1 MKKYVLLSTFL
12 CLSFLAFSQSTT
24 LLDFNENRLQKQ
36 KTAMTIL
43 GTWAIGNIAA
53 GSILASRQEGEAK
66 YFNQMNAGWNA
77 FNLVIAGFGYYG
89 VMRADAAA
97 LDMYGSIQEQYK
109 IQKILLFNAGLDVG
123 YMLGGAYLI
132 ERSKNTTDN
141 PERLKGFGKSII
153 LQGGFL
159 FAFDLITYFTLA
171 ADNDQL
177 QFLLN
182 SDGVGISWKF

>member
-1 MKKYVLLSTFL
+1 MKKHLLLSTFL
-12 CLSFLAFSQSTT
+12 CISFLAISQSNI
-24 LLDFNENRLQKQ
+24 LLDFNQNRLQKQ

-53 GSILASRQEGEAK
+53 GSILASQQEGEVK

-77 FNLVIAGFGYYG
+77 INLVIAGFGYYG
-89 VMRADAAA
+89 VMRMDAAA
-97 LDMYGSIQEQYK
+97 LDMYGSIEEQYK
-109 IQKILLFNAGLDVG
+109 IQKILLFNAGLDIG

-132 ERSKNTTDN
+132 ERSKNITN
-141 PERLKGFGKSII
+141 KPERLKGFGKSIL

-171 ADNDQL
+171 ADNERLQL
-177 QFLLN
+177 LLSNEGIGVFLR
-182 SDGVGISWKF
+182 F

>member
-1 MKKYVLLSTFL
+1 MKKYTLLSAFL
-12 CLSFLAFSQSTT
+12 CLSFLAISQSNS
-24 LLDFNENRLQKQ
+24 LLDFNQNRLQKQ

-77 FNLVIAGFGYYG
+77 INLVIAGFGYYG
-89 VMRADAAA
+89 AMKMDAAG
-97 LDMYGSIQEQYK
+97 LDLYGSIEEQYK
-109 IQKILLFNAGLDVG
+109 IQKILLFNAGLDIG

-132 ERSKNTTDN
+132 ERSKNAADN
-141 PERLKGFGKSII
+141 PERLKGFGKSIV

-177 QFLLN
+177 QLLL
-182 SDGVGISWKF
+182 SGDGVGVSLRF